1 MSEAEECVWL
11 RPGTTIELLACGRAG
26 AGRALLEVI
35 FAGVSATLQCLCHY
49 KQSRGCSRLDT
60 KDGEGT
66 GRLASCSMSLA
77 VAAICVAYS
86 KDYDQRQRPIS
97 SSLGSRSIESA

>member
-26 AGRALLEVI
+26 AGRGPLEVI
-35 FAGVSATLQCLCHY
+35 VAGVSANLRCLCHY
-49 KQSRGCSRLDT
+49 KQPRGSSRFDT

-66 GRLASCSMSLA
+66 GRLASCSMYLA
-77 VAAICVAYS
+77 VTAICAAYS
-86 KDYDQRQRPIS
+86 KDYDPQQRPIS
-97 SSLGSRSIESA
+97 SSLGSRSIEPA